1 MTKQVIKSERI
12 DARVFARKLVRDF
25 RVVSHRILHYA
36 TRGTL
41 RFDFMRVVS
50 NILIDFSGCDVVE
63 LRLKSYS
70 KCYSLEVKKN
80 SRKVSSFEIMNCV
93 QNKDGELIPCLEDNS
108 GLECLCKDI
117 FFGTIDLSLPFFSSA
132 GSFWSG
138 DLKKSF
144 DLLSESYGK
153 IGHYKIGKNKQYR
166 SLILI
171 PLFSEDERIGLM
183 QLKSKQKDYFKKEEM
198 EFYEDI
204 GKTLRVALVHRRAQ
218 VMLRERVKELTCLY
232 GISQVVEQPTISL
245 DEILQRIVKL
255 FPPAWLFPDITCA
268 RIVLDGKS
276 YTSSAFQ
283 DTKQKQTADIIVDG
297 NRRGVIEVIYTVE
310 KPELDEGPFLK
321 EERELIDTIAKNVA
335 IIIERKQAEEEK
347 LRLQEQ
353 LRHADRLATIGQLS
367 AGVAHE
373 LNEPLANILG
383 FAQLIKKYP
392 KLPKQAEKDIERIV
406 RASLHAREVIKKLML
421 FARQLP
427 PQKTQVNLNQ
437 IVEDGLYFLESRC
450 AKEGIKVEH
459 NLSPDLPEITA
470 DPAQLTQVLV
480 NLVVNS
486 IQAMHEGGRIT
497 IETKV
502 YEDYVS
508 LIVEDMG
515 VGISKNMIK
524 KIFIPFFTTKEIGQG
539 TGLGLSVI
547 HGIVSS
553 HGGKIDVDSE
563 VGRGSRFE
571 VKFPIT
577 VQENQKRKNG
587 TI

>member
-1 MTKQVIKSERI
+1 MTKRVKKSEQI
-12 DARVFARKLVRDF
+12 DAHVSTRKLLRDF
-25 RVVSHRILHYA
+25 RVISNRILYFA
-36 TRGTL
+36 SRGVL
-41 RFDFMRVVS
+41 RYDFMREVA
-50 NILIDFSGCDVVE
+50 NILMDFSGCDAVE
-63 LRLKSYS
+63 LRLKAHD
-70 KCYSLEVKKN
+70 KCYC
-80 SRKVSSFEIMNCV
+80 FEIERSTRKAPRFEIINCV
-93 QNKDGELIPCLEDNS
+93 RDEDGGIIPCSGDDS
-108 GLECLCKDI
+108 GLECLCRDI
-117 FFGTIDLSLPFFSSA
+117 LFGKIDRSLPFFTKS
-132 GSFWSG
+132 GSYWTG
-138 DLKKSF
+138 DLENSLTIFSDSRTHHYDINQSKNYHSLTIIPLVEDDK
-144 DLLSESYGK
+144 K
-153 IGHYKIGKNKQYR
+153 IG
-166 SLILI
+166 LVL
-171 PLFSEDERIGLM
+171 
-183 QLKSKQKDYFKKEEM
+183 LKSKQDNYFTKEEID
-198 EFYEDI
+198 FYEDV
-204 GKTLRVALVHRRAQ
+204 GKTLVVATSHRMAQ
-218 VMLRERVKELTCLY
+218 VGLRERVKELTCLY
-232 GISQVVEQPTISL
+232 GISQIAEQPTISL
-245 DEILQRIVKL
+245 EEILQQIVEI
-255 FPPAWLFPDITCA
+255 FPPAWLYHEIACA

-276 YTSSAFQ
+276 YISSAFQ
-283 DTKQKQTADIIVDG
+283 DTPQKQTADIIVDG
-297 NRRGVIEVIYTVE
+297 NRRGVVEVIYTVE
-310 KPELDEGPFLK
+310 KPGLDEGPFLR
-321 EERELIDTIAKNVA
+321 EERKLIDTIAKNVA

-373 LNEPLANILG
+373 LNEPLASILG
-383 FAQLIKKYP
+383 FAQLVKKYP

-406 RASLHAREVIKKLML
+406 TASLHAREVIKKLML

-450 AKEGIKVEH
+450 TKEGIKVEH

-508 LIVEDMG
+508 LVVEDMG
-515 VGISKNMIK
+515 VGISKDVIK

-539 TGLGLSVI
+539 TGLGLPVI

-577 VQENQKRKNG
+577 VQENQKKKNG
-587 TI
+587 KI